1 MLKVNGESYDM
12 DGKSVAF
19 AVESLKYDRTK
30 IAVELNEDIVP
41 KQTYEETILK
51 NGDVVEVVSFVGGG

>member
-1 MLKVNGESYDM
+1 MVKVNGESYEM
-12 DGKSVAF
+12 DGRSVAF
-19 AVESLKYDRTK
+19 MLDSLNYDRTK
-30 IAVELNEDIVP
+30 IAVELNQDIVP

>member
-1 MLKVNGESYDM
+1 MVTINGESYDM

>member
-1 MLKVNGESYDM
+1 MLD
-12 DGKSVAF
+12 
-19 AVESLKYDRTK
+19 SLNYDRTK